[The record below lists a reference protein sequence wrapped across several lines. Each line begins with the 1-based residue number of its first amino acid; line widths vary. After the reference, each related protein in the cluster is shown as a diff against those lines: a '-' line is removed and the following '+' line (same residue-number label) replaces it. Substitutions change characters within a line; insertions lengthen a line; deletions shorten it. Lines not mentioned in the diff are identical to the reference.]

1 MPEMPPRW
9 PPETADDTRMTCR
22 GAKVAR
28 DDEPRQMTEAE
39 SEENKKSG
47 GG

>member
-1 MPEMPPRW
+1 VR
-9 PPETADDTRMTCR
+9 A
-22 GAKVAR
+22 AKVAR

-39 SEENKKSG
+39 SEENNKSG